1 MGLFSFFKGSSNK
14 KKKENTT
21 LRGHI
26 HAIEDFFVV
35 CHADAV
41 RKVIAGKSEFELKRD
56 AVDIACQLWGKEDV
70 MAWIE
75 ERKKLISFGGCDPLD
90 DQAAINWVKRNFNA
104 NKYRSFLVKR
114 GRFSGIG
121 EVVLVLGLNVDADKF
136 RS

>member
-1 MGLFSFFKGSSNK
+1 MGFFDFFRGSSDK
-14 KKKENTT
+14 KKQEDTK
-21 LRGHI
+21 LGGHI

-41 RKVIAGKSEFELKRD
+41 QKVVAGKSESELKRD

-70 MAWIE
+70 MEWITA
-75 ERKKLISFGGCDPLD
+75 RNKLISFGACDPLD
-90 DQAAINWVKRNFNA
+90 DQAALNWVKRNFNA
-104 NKYRSFLVKR
+104 NKYKSFLVKS

-121 EVVLVLGLNVDADKF
+121 KVVLVLGLNVDADKF